1 MFADLLP
8 QEVCIGAILLEIP
21 TFTVGFYLRS
31 LKPCF
36 YFCNWPRSPVLGE
49 GEYGGVVGFIF

>member
-1 MFADLLP
+1 MFADLLAG
-8 QEVCIGAILLEIP
+8 EVGIGAILLEIP

-36 YFCNWPRSPVLGE
+36 YFCNWLRSPVLGE
-49 GEYGGVVGFIF
+49 GEFGGVVDFIF